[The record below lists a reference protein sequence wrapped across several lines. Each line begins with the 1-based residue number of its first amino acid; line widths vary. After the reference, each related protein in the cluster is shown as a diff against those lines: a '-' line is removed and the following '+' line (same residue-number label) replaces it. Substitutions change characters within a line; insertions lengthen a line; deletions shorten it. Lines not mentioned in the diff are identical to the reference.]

1 MHGFADCKKTIES
14 MASTDLR
21 DGVDVDEYWKD
32 FSERLREIECG
43 DRTNRRATGGPYRFT
58 SSWSKLRWSALG
70 DREDFADWCGQTAL
84 LTLSGRTTVEPG
96 SSRTFDYI
104 PHAEAVLSTREP
116 VAKALEDALDVRYEA
131 IDVVGAYRTG
141 HVHRHVGVF
150 LGDEVPREVFAPV
163 LDEHVAGCSL
173 ADAEY
178 YSVESGAITF
188 GDDVSDLVSELG
200 NNVPGMSFR
209 SYDEKGHGVVDGN
222 ECPCHRV
229 GACILDESGE
239 KPIKFRL

>member
-1 MHGFADCKKTIES
+1 MHSFSDCKKTIES

-43 DRTNRRATGGPYRFT
+43 DRTNRKATGGPYPFT
-58 SSWSKLRWSALG
+58 PSWSKLRWSALG
-70 DREDFADWCGQTAL
+70 DREDDYESWCQQTAM

-96 SSRTFDYI
+96 SCRTLDYV
-104 PHAEAVLSTREP
+104 PHVQEVLGTRKAVTD
-116 VAKALEDALDVRYEA
+116 ALEDVLDLRYEA
-131 IDVVGAYRTG
+131 IDVVGAYQTG
-141 HVHRHVGVF
+141 HLHRHVGVF
-150 LGDEVPREVFAPV
+150 LGDEVSPDDFAPV

-178 YSVESGAITF
+178 YSVEDAVTI
-188 GDDVSDLVSELG
+188 GDDVSGLVSELG

-209 SYDEKGHGVVDGN
+209 SYDQKGHGLIDQN

-229 GACILDESGE
+229 GACILDELGA